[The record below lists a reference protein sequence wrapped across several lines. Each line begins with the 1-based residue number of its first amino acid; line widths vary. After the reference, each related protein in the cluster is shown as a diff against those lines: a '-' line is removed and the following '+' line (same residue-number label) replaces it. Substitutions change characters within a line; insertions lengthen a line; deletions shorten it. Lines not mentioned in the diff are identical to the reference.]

1 MHPDL
6 ILTLLVLTAVA
17 NSVPIFAKTLWGD
30 RLAWPV
36 DGGWRFFDGRPL
48 FGRSKT
54 LRGIVL
60 AMLAT
65 PVTAVLLGYPA
76 EIGLVVAAGAM
87 AGDLLSS
94 FIKRRLA
101 LPSSARATG
110 LDQVPESLLPMV
122 LCIPTLRPSLVDIMI
137 GVTLFFVGEVLLSR
151 LLYRW
156 GLRDH
161 PH

>member
-6 ILTLLVLTAVA
+6 ILKLLVLMAVA
-17 NSVPIFAKTLWGD
+17 NSTPIFAKKLLGD
-30 RLAWPV
+30 RFAWPV
-36 DGGWRFFDGRPL
+36 DGGLRFFDGRPL

-54 LRGIVL
+54 LRGVVL
-60 AMLAT
+60 ALIAT
-65 PVTAVLLGYPA
+65 TVAAMPLGYPA
-76 EIGLVVAAGAM
+76 AVGLVVAAGAM

-110 LDQVPESLLPMV
+110 LDQVPESLLPML
-122 LCIPTLRPSLVDIMI
+122 LCVPALGPSVADIVI
-137 GVTLFFVGEVLLSR
+137 GVTLFFVGEVVLSR

-156 GLRDH
+156 GWRDH